1 MDFLTSS
8 NSNFVCRLGSNI
20 SQLSLTIKYLAKFSL
35 FTTFL
40 FFFLKFFLMYS
51 IYWRFWMYFFYYGIF
66 KVILMI
72 LEVWWYLEDFLGYL
86 AQFANV
92 TYEYSA
98 QFLFEYFA
106 QLFWFNFAQ
115 LIIIEVFII
124 FCSFLKDI

>member
-1 MDFLTSS
+1 
-8 NSNFVCRLGSNI
+8 
-20 SQLSLTIKYLAKFSL
+20 
-35 FTTFL
+35 
-40 FFFLKFFLMYS
+40 
-51 IYWRFWMYFFYYGIF
+51 MYFSYYEIF

-106 QLFWFNFAQ
+106 QL
-115 LIIIEVFII
+115 IIIEVFII